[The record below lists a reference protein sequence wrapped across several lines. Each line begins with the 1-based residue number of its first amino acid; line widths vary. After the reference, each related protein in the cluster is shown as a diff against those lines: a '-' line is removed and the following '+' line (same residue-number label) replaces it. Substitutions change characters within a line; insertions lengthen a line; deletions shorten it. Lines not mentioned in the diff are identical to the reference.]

1 MEWLEW
7 DKEWLEWDEEG
18 RIRMGWERKYKYGM
32 RKAVWIRMRLIMVKI
47 M

>member
-18 RIRMGWERKYKYGM
+18 RIRMGWERQYGSE
-32 RKAVWIRMRLIMVKI
+32 WEWLY
-47 M
+47 